1 MDYVWT
7 LYGFFMDS
15 KWLYIDCVQI
25 LHGLSKVAQG
35 FNDDAHVLDQ
45 GWDQVGR
52 SRELQ
57 DDLSNWHKVGTR
69 SAQGQK
75 RPNWAPEAQWRFL
88 GVSGGA
94 PSGICEALRCPPGLL
109 ITLSGVGRAVVL
121 WSPAGHLFNFC

>member
-1 MDYVWT
+1 MDTVWF
-7 LYGFFMDS
+7 LYGLGMDFCIDFVTILDGICTYFCIGTAWITCGFHGFFMDS
-15 KWLYIDCVQI
+15 IWLYIDCVQI

-45 GWDQVGR
+45 DQVGR

-75 RPNWAPEAQWRFL
+75 WQN
-88 GVSGGA
+88 
-94 PSGICEALRCPPGLL
+94 
-109 ITLSGVGRAVVL
+109 
-121 WSPAGHLFNFC
+121 WSPQAQ